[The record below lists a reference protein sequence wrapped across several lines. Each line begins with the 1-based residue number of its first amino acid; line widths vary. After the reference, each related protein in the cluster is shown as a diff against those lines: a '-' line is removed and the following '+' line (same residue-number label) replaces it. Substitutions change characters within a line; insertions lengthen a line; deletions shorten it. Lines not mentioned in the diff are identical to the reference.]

1 MKTLL
6 LLMPVLIIRTMLS
19 DGTLT
24 VTILNFR
31 NNLGQ
36 VSVALYNKEEAFPKS
51 PDKAVKI
58 IYAPIRD
65 KKAVVVFE
73 SLPPGEYAISVFH
86 DENKNGK
93 MDTNFFGVPKEG
105 VGASNNARGHL
116 GPPHYK
122 EAKFNFSGSIQ
133 SMSINLVYL

>member
-6 LLMPVLIIRTMLS
+6 FLMPALFMRTMLS
-19 DGTLT
+19 NGTLT

-36 VSVALYNKEEAFPKS
+36 ASVALYNREEAFPKS

-58 IYAPIRD
+58 VYAPIRD

-93 MDTNFFGVPKEG
+93 MDTNFFGIPKEG
-105 VGASNNARGHL
+105 VGASNDARGHL

-122 EAKFNFSGSIQ
+122 DAKFNFSGGIQ

>member
-1 MKTLL
+1 MKSFLFL
-6 LLMPVLIIRTMLS
+6 APVLFMRTMLS

-51 PDKAVKI
+51 PDKTVKI
-58 IYAPIRD
+58 KYAPIQD
-65 KKAVVVFE
+65 KKAVIVFE

-93 MDTNFFGVPKEG
+93 MDSNFFGIPKEG
-105 VGASNNARGHL
+105 VGASNDARGHL

-122 EAKFNFSGSIQ
+122 DAKFNFKGGIQ
-133 SMSINLVYL
+133 SISISLVYL

>member
-1 MKTLL
+1 MNAL
-6 LLMPVLIIRTMLS
+6 LLMMVSLFMRMPAS
-19 DGTLT
+19 NGTLT
-24 VTILNFR
+24 VTLLKFR
-31 NNLGQ
+31 NDLGQ
-36 VSVALYNKEEAFPKS
+36 TGVALYNKEEAFPKH

-65 KKAVVVFE
+65 QKAVVVFE

-93 MDTNFFGVPKEG
+93 MDANFLGIPKEG

-116 GPPHYK
+116 GPPSYK
-122 EAKFNFSGSIQ
+122 DAKFNFNGGVQSI
-133 SMSINLVYL
+133 SINIVYL

>member
-1 MKTLL
+1 MNTLIFL
-6 LLMPVLIIRTMLS
+6 LSFFHTNLS
-19 DGTLT
+19 NGTLT
-24 VTILNFR
+24 VTILDFR
-31 NNLGQ
+31 NDQGQ

-58 IYAPIRD
+58 VMAPIRD
-65 KKAVVVFE
+65 KKSIVVFD

-93 MDTNFFGVPKEG
+93 MDSNFFGIPKEG
-105 VGASNNARGHL
+105 VGASNDARGHL

-122 EAKFNFSGSIQ
+122 DAKFNFNGSAQ
-133 SMSINLVYL
+133 SVTINLVYL

>member
-6 LLMPVLIIRTMLS
+6 LLIPVLFMRTMQS
-19 DGTLT
+19 TGTLT

-36 VSVALYNKEEAFPKS
+36 VSVTLYNKEEAFPKS

-58 IYAPIRD
+58 VYAPIRD

-93 MDTNFFGVPKEG
+93 MDSNFFGIPKEG
-105 VGASNNARGHL
+105 VGASNDARGRL

-122 EAKFNFSGSIQ
+122 DAKFNFNGGIQ